1 LNFLEQLQDCRRKQK
16 KVEPSPSEEPRK
28 EDSKGPS
35 KVSLKRRSKM
45 EDPVWIRA
53 NWEVAKEPTA
63 KGTTLEEAER
73 LLEEREAAEPD
84 FFCMARIWAGGW
96 GGQCR
101 LPHLPGIEYCEAHQA
116 QVKRQRYLTHG
127 RMDGEI
133 PPKKKKEFE
142 VTQQR
147 LRARSSGSE
156 AAQPGACKNRGLL
169 DLLRKETAEV
179 KAEKAP
185 QKKG

>member
-1 LNFLEQLQDCRRKQK
+1 
-16 KVEPSPSEEPRK
+16 
-28 EDSKGPS
+28 
-35 KVSLKRRSKM
+35 M

-63 KGTTLEEAER
+63 KGDWLVDGLLPEGTTLEKAEK
-73 LLEEREAAEPD
+73 LLEQREAAEPD

-116 QVKRQRYLTHG
+116 QVKRQGYLTHG

-142 VTQQR
+142 ATQQR

-156 AAQPGACKNRGLL
+156 AAQPGNGAKDVGP
-169 DLLRKETAEV
+169 A
-179 KAEKAP
+179 AIHS
-185 QKKG
+185 